1 MHFGISLLIESL
13 QLLKRARAFT
23 MGMLNAIF
31 CLFLAFVS
39 QKPPPSGIVKTWN
52 CKIFSNTTTMP
63 SYFYDGTIDY
73 CIRFLICFILSLSS
87 MSDTF
92 SFSAFSLSSS
102 QYFISLSLCELL
114 STLKLSLFMSVVG
127 PPRWCVDRWVWFCG
141 VFFFFFFA
149 VTGA

>member
-92 SFSAFSLSSS
+92 SFSTFSLSSPSLSVNCS
-102 QYFISLSLCELL
+102 QLSNSLSLCQWLGL
-114 STLKLSLFMSVVG
+114 HAGVWIGGFGFVG
-127 PPRWCVDRWVWFCG
+127 
-141 VFFFFFFA
+141 FFFFLL
-149 VTGA
+149 